1 VKAFKLRQVKENKRM
16 QWQETVADPD
26 EIKVFMALDGPEYT
40 WRTMSGIARQTGLTE
55 ARVAQIL
62 AKYNLTLT
70 RLSGT
75 PSVSGSALV
84 GLIEKV
90 GA

>member
-1 VKAFKLRQVKENKRM
+1 M
-16 QWQETVADPD
+16 DWQLTVTDPD
-26 EIKVFMALDGPEYT
+26 EIKVFMALDGPDTT
-40 WRTMSGIARQTGLTE
+40 WRTVSGIARQTGLSET
-55 ARVAQIL
+55 RVAQIL
-62 AKYNLTLT
+62 GKYNLKLT
-70 RLSGT
+70 RLSET

>member
-1 VKAFKLRQVKENKRM
+1 MN
-16 QWQETVADPD
+16 WQQSVSDPE
-26 EIKVFMALDGPEYT
+26 EIKVFMALDGPQDT
-40 WRTMSGIARQTGLTE
+40 WRTIGGVARQTGLSE
-55 ARVAQIL
+55 ERVAQIV
-62 AKYNLTLT
+62 AKYNLRLT
-70 RLSGT
+70 RLSEM

>member
-1 VKAFKLRQVKENKRM
+1 MKIEENKDM
-16 QWQETVADPD
+16 NWQQTVTDPD
-26 EIKVFMALDGPEYT
+26 EIKVFMALDGPDYT
-40 WRTMSGIARQTGLTE
+40 WRTISAIARQTGLSE

-62 AKYNLTLT
+62 DKYNMKLT
-70 RLSGT
+70 RLSET

>member
-1 VKAFKLRQVKENKRM
+1 M
-16 QWQETVADPD
+16 SWQETVKEAD
-26 EIKVFMALDGPEYT
+26 EVKVFMALDQPQYT
-40 WRTMSGIARQTGLTE
+40 WRTLSGIARQTGLAE
-55 ARVAQIL
+55 DRVAQVL
-62 AKYNLTLT
+62 AKYNLRLT
-70 RLSGT
+70 RMADT